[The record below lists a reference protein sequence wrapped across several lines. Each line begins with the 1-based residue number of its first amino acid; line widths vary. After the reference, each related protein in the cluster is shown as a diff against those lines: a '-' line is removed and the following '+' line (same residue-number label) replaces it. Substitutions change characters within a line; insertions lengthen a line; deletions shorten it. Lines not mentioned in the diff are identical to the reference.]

1 MKTKEIKPLCECG
14 CDVRGLT
21 RYQLSGYRK
30 NFDKKTINKTD
41 IVDKHLNNNE
51 HLIHFDLGYVDKD
64 IAIQKSENI
73 INKSFFNNVEW
84 FEVWDCTFDKK
95 VKTIKN

>member
-1 MKTKEIKPLCECG
+1 MKTKEIKALCECG

-30 NFDKKTINKTD
+30 NFDKKTINQTD

-51 HLIHFDLGYVDKD
+51 HLIHFDLGYVDQD
-64 IAIQKSENI
+64 IAIQKAENQMATFY
-73 INKSFFNNVEW
+73 FFS
-84 FEVWDCTFDKK
+84 TFVRK
-95 VKTIKN
+95 V